1 MPTPGCLMV
10 TFSLAMPPWPS
21 SDNGNSPEKPPATSL
36 ANRRALPRSSSSL
49 PKSLSMTVN
58 SRTSSGSKPGNTN
71 LWFQI
76 GFKSSVMV
84 RVLNLK
90 RGLSTTS
97 QMQYGSDLPAKK
109 LSALRKLVAPSM
121 MTPTGVSARVLV
133 KLRLQFTESVAED
146 VATVCEESS
155 VETLGAAWP
164 RPPWLELILI
174 PNQSC

>member
-1 MPTPGCLMV
+1 MSVWVQTPASGARSSQSSRRRGPKCPKLAASSTPGASPLGCVVPRCHRCTYGSLSIPMPTPGCLMV

-97 QMQYGSDLPAKK
+97 QMQYG
-109 LSALRKLVAPSM
+109 
-121 MTPTGVSARVLV
+121 
-133 KLRLQFTESVAED
+133 
-146 VATVCEESS
+146 
-155 VETLGAAWP
+155 
-164 RPPWLELILI
+164 
-174 PNQSC
+174 